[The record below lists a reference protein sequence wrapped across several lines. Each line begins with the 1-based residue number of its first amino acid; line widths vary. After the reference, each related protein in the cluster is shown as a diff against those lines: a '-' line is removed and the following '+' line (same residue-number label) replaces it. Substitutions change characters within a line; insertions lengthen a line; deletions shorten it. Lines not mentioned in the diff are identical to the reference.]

1 MIMKIINRSIPI
13 LFTLS
18 LAAFAQQKESIP
30 HAQEKISSEESYP
43 VDARPYLE
51 QFNKANGIDEAKL
64 AKEQSLNKTN
74 KTAWN
79 FTVGSKGPYSS
90 GWWVAD
96 LRTGAIPSFYIVPS
110 TCRAVG
116 EHCYIFV
123 EDSSWIDINNKVNQ
137 TVVDSIRLAF
147 DSRTPANPNKGVYQT
162 DVDAYGN
169 VPDVDS
175 DPKIIILLLNIRDG
189 YKGSGGYVAGF
200 FHSINE
206 VNTTYSNKAEIY
218 YLDCNPLPFLKQD
231 GTINNSGLTTGMKTT
246 AHEFQHMIHW
256 KYISNDETFF
266 NEGWSLAAEVIN
278 GYSLYNQS
286 YFVGESNHYLLDWR
300 YGDNTAVLRD
310 YSRAARFSLYLK
322 EQFGIAIFKNYLSR
336 GISGVSGLNQYM
348 TSVGSSKTF
357 YSVLVDWWLANFL
370 NENVNYTHPEW
381 AYTYTPITNVNP
393 NVTYND
399 ANISNGKTNGLY
411 KYSAEYITFNSG
423 KNLKINFN
431 TSVDGYIQIK
441 AIRVNGANKI
451 IENVIPGV
459 DYSVP
464 DYSSV
469 TFMIYHNNGNDGQ
482 TGPFI
487 YSFNSSGITGVN
499 ESIELLPSSFSLDQ
513 NYPNPF
519 NPETVIRYQ
528 LPEGSLVSL
537 KIYDV
542 LGREVATLVN
552 EFQLPGQYVKTF
564 NGTSLPS
571 GVYLYRLT
579 SGNLVETKKM
589 ILMK

>member
-1 MIMKIINRSIPI
+1 MKMINRSILI
-13 LFTLS
+13 FLALTLTV
-18 LAAFAQQKESIP
+18 LAQQQIIIQQE
-30 HAQEKISSEESYP
+30 HEKISSEETYP
-43 VDARPYLE
+43 IDARPYLE
-51 QFNKANGIDEAKL
+51 RFNKANGIDEVKL
-64 AKEQSLNKTN
+64 AKEQSLNKVN

-79 FTVGSKGPYSS
+79 FSVGSKGPYSS
-90 GWWVAD
+90 GWWAAD
-96 LRTGAIPSFYIVPS
+96 LRTGASPSFYIVPS

-116 EHCYIFV
+116 VNCYIFV
-123 EDSSWIDINNKVNQ
+123 EDSSWVDINNKVNQ
-137 TVVDSIRLAF
+137 TVVDSIQFAF
-147 DSRTPANPNKGVYQT
+147 DYRTPANPSKGVYQT
-162 DVDAYGN
+162 DVDAFGN
-169 VPDVDS
+169 VPNVDNDS
-175 DPKIIILLLNIRDG
+175 KIIILLLNIRDG
-189 YKGSGGYVAGF
+189 YKGNGGYVAGF

-206 VNTTYSNKAEIY
+206 INTTYSNMAEIY

-256 KYISNDETFF
+256 NYFRSGAETFF

-286 YFVGESNHYLLDWR
+286 YFLGESNHYLLDWR

-322 EQFGIAIFKNYLSR
+322 EQFGSGIFKSYLNNR
-336 GISGVSGLNQYM
+336 INGVAGLNYYW
-348 TSVGSSKTF
+348 SSIGSSRNF
-357 YSVLVDWWLANFL
+357 FSVLIDWWLANFL
-370 NENVNYTHPEW
+370 NENVSSTHPEW
-381 AYTYTPITNVNP
+381 VYTYTPITKVNPYITYSNP
-393 NVTYND
+393 NV
-399 ANISNGKTNGLY
+399 INGTTDGLY

-441 AIRVNGANKI
+441 AIKVNGANKI
-451 IENVIPGV
+451 IEDVIPGV
-459 DYSVP
+459 DYYVP

-469 TFMIYHNNGNDGQ
+469 TFMVYHNNGNDSQ
-482 TGPFI
+482 TAPFI

-499 ESIELLPSSFSLDQ
+499 ESIELLPLSFSLDQ

-519 NPETVIRYQ
+519 NPSTEIKYQ
-528 LPEGSLVSL
+528 LPAGSMVSL
-537 KIYDV
+537 KIYDM

-552 EFQLPGQYVKTF
+552 EFQQHGQYVKTF
-564 NGTSLPS
+564 QGKSLPS
-571 GVYLYRLT
+571 GVYLYRLIA
-579 SGNLVETKKM
+579 GNKVETKKM